1 MEQKAGFPHDVD
13 NVIILKDI
21 LWRIGVGTGAV
32 HIDGTDA
39 LVLPGRV
46 QNQVGH
52 LLLRSHDNT
61 PIRSK

>member
-21 LWRIGVGTGAV
+21 LWRIGIGTGAV

-46 QNQVGH
+46 
-52 LLLRSHDNT
+52 
-61 PIRSK
+61 

>member
-21 LWRIGVGTGAV
+21 SRRTWVRPGAV

-46 QNQVGH
+46 QN
-52 LLLRSHDNT
+52 
-61 PIRSK
+61 